1 MTGSKPPMSLV
12 GLDHLVLR
20 AHDPERLVRFYCEV
34 LGCSIDKRQPE
45 IGLVQLRAGASL
57 IDVLALA
64 SEMGRAKGAGPDPQA
79 GANLDHL
86 CLRVQPFDG
95 AAIRAHLAA
104 HGLVPGEVVE
114 RYGAEGTGPSIYL
127 DDPEGNTVELKGPPN

>member
-20 AHDPERLVRFYCEV
+20 AHDAERLVRFYCEV

-45 IGLVQLRAGASL
+45 IGLVQLRAGAAL
-57 IDVLALA
+57 IDILALA

-104 HGLVPGEVVE
+104 HGLVPGEIVE